1 MAKKKKSLY
10 TVGVTG
16 GIGSGKSVVAEM
28 FSRLGIPVLFADDLS
43 KEISEADAAIRKKL
57 VAVVGPEAYS
67 REGNLDRPFVASKI
81 FSSPPIRKKIEA
93 ILHPAV
99 KKEIAR
105 RTARLQEAGH
115 RMAVVEA
122 ALVYESGMDRYLDA
136 VVVVD
141 AAESVRIRRVQERDH
156 IDENEIRAR
165 MHAQID
171 PQKKAAKG
179 DYVLHN
185 DGSLDEL
192 EEKVKLLFSIFQKLA
207 NEE

>member
-1 MAKKKKSLY
+1 MVKKKKSLY

-16 GIGSGKSVVAEM
+16 GIGSGKSVVVEM

-43 KEISEADAAIRKKL
+43 KEISEADAAVRKKL
-57 VAVVGPEAYS
+57 VSALGPEAYS
-67 REGNLDRPFVASKI
+67 YEGNLDRAFVASKI
-81 FSSPPIRKKIEA
+81 FSSPPMRKKIEA

-99 KKEIAR
+99 QKEIAR

-115 RMAVVEA
+115 TMAIVEA

-156 IDENEIRAR
+156 IHENEIRAR

-185 DGSLDEL
+185 NGSLGEL
-192 EEKVKLLFSIFQKLA
+192 EEKVKLLFSVFQKLTS
-207 NEE
+207 EE